1 MVKKLTAVFSVF
13 SLLLLSAGCVSL
25 SLSDEWKEQR
35 RSVIDRQMTEAT
47 GPIAFSSFAFL
58 KENNPQLEHDIVCHD
73 LSTTTLPFVLESAL
87 ELPCMLV
94 PTFTLDYGRM
104 FYNGEEVISGESAI
118 YCSYNQDALIRIEG
132 VSEKNEYHFLSF
144 VPYSELP
151 VIEIVTENQTAVNSL
166 NDWIDGVMITCGMG
180 VFPDSY
186 DTVRVRNMPLSGS
199 SPKLSF
205 KIEAKD
211 SIPVLGMKEGRTWC
225 FLSNFEDRT
234 QLRNSVAFE
243 LGRLAGGLEWTPS
256 SQFACVTVNGR
267 YQGLYQIAEQP
278 GFGANRLDV
287 AGINAESQNI
297 SGGYLIEINNRYDEL
312 WRFHPQKTRW
322 NVNIVSPTGDDCSYE
337 KLLYVK
343 AFWNDMENCLEKAD
357 YSTFCSDFIDI
368 GSFID
373 YGLVQ
378 SVASNNGLSEQKS
391 VFTYKKRDG
400 KLFAGPVWDFEYY
413 SFNNDS
419 LPLFTE
425 FLWYKYLKDD
435 TGFHAD
441 VKDRWEKYRKKV
453 EERIYSYIDSMAG
466 VISLGVRN
474 GDRIYP
480 YGIYRP
486 SFPNNDDDMGFDDA
500 VARMKA
506 FLKERIEWI
515 DGEIDAFK

>member
-1 MVKKLTAVFSVF
+1 MVKKLIAILSVS
-13 SLLLLSAGCVSL
+13 SLLLLSVGCVSL

-35 RSVIDRQMTEAT
+35 RSVIDRQMTEST

-58 KENNPQLEHDIVCHD
+58 KENNPQLEHDIVCHE
-73 LSTTTLPFVLESAL
+73 LSTTTLPFVLESTL

-132 VSEKNEYHFLSF
+132 VAEKNEYHFLSF

-151 VIEIVTENQTAVNSL
+151 VIEIVTDGQAAINSL
-166 NDWIDGVMITCGMG
+166 NDWIDGIMITSGME
-180 VFPDSY
+180 VFSDSY
-186 DTVRVRNMPLSGS
+186 DTVRVRNMALSGS

-205 KIEAKD
+205 RIETKD
-211 SIPVLGMKEGRTWC
+211 NISVLGMKAGRTWC

-243 LGRLAGGLEWTPS
+243 LGRLADGLEWTPS
-256 SQFACVTVNGR
+256 SQFACVTINGR
-267 YQGLYQIAEQP
+267 FQGLYQIAEQP
-278 GFGANRLDV
+278 GFGTSRMDV
-287 AGINAESQNI
+287 TGIYAESQNI
-297 SGGYLIEINNRYDEL
+297 TGGYLIEVDNRYDEL

-322 NVNIVSPTGDDCSYE
+322 NVNIVSPTDDDCSYE

-343 AFWNDMENCLEKAD
+343 AFWNDMENSLEKAD
-357 YSTFCSDFIDI
+357 YSTLCSDFMDMN
-368 GSFID
+368 SFID
-373 YGLVQ
+373 YGFVQ
-378 SVASNNGLSEQKS
+378 SLASNNGLSEQKS
-391 VFTYKKRDG
+391 VFAYKKPDG

-435 TGFHAD
+435 TDFHND
-441 VKDRWEKYRKKV
+441 IKDRWERYRPKV
-453 EERIYSYIDSMAG
+453 EAGIYSYIDSMAG
-466 VISLGVRN
+466 VISSGVQN

-486 SFPNNDDDMGFDDA
+486 SSQNNDDDMDFDDA
-500 VARMKA
+500 VAGMKA

-515 DGEIDAFK
+515 DREIGAFK